1 MTSGPRILLAAGAAA
16 LGLCAAEPARAD
28 VRVVG
33 TDLLG
38 LEASRALYALAGRA
52 DFPLVLAFD
61 GSRPGFD
68 QLKAH
73 RADLA
78 LLVLAPDE
86 SVVGEGL
93 QSITL
98 AYHCVVV
105 LVPVSIPLQQIT
117 LPQLRDVFSES
128 GSSNLGRWGDL
139 GLGGE
144 IAASAIA
151 LHVPSVGQGIAVE
164 FFRQAVLG
172 DRRFKSSVERYAN
185 PAELVLRLTGD
196 RRGMAL
202 APVRPPDAPGLKIVR
217 VAVRTGEPAFS
228 PTPENLHSGDYPLA
242 MPLRMVFRRE
252 SARTLRPLL
261 HFLLSDEFVLVLEHA
276 GVVPLAP
283 TARRQQSAALEKP

>member
-1 MTSGPRILLAAGAAA
+1 MTSGRRIFLVACAAA
-16 LGLCAAEPARAD
+16 LGLFPNHPARAG

-38 LEASRALYALAGRA
+38 LEASQALYAFAGRA
-52 DFPLVLAFD
+52 DFPLALAFD

-68 QLKAH
+68 QLKAR

-86 SVVGEGL
+86 SAIGDEL

-105 LVPVSIPLQQIT
+105 LVPASIPLEQIT
-117 LPQLRDVFSES
+117 LPQLRDVFGES
-128 GSSNLGRWGDL
+128 GSGTLDRWGDL
-139 GLGGE
+139 GLEGE

-151 LHVPSVGQGIAVE
+151 LHVPAVGQGIAVE
-164 FFRQAVLG
+164 FFRQTILG
-172 DRRFKSSVERYAN
+172 DRRFKSTIERYAT

-196 RRGMAL
+196 RRGLAL
-202 APVRPPDAPGLKIVR
+202 APVRPSDAAGLKIVR
-217 VAVRTGEPAFS
+217 LAVRAGEPAFS
-228 PTPENLHSGDYPLA
+228 PTAENLHSGDYPLA
-242 MPLRMVFRRE
+242 LPLRMVFRRE

-261 HFLLSDEFVLVLEHA
+261 QFLLGDAFVPVLEQA
-276 GVVPLAP
+276 GVIPLAP
-283 TARRQQSAALEKP
+283 AARRQQATALEKP